1 MMRTLIIC
9 IDRDDDIGN
18 KVGIK
23 GPVVGRADNLDAA
36 TKLALNDPE
45 DSDTNTIFGAIQIYD
60 KLKAE
65 GVDVEVVSICGDQDV
80 GVKSDTFIADQLDDL
95 SKKYGVKNAIVVTD
109 GAEDEF
115 VLPLI
120 ESRFRVDSVRR
131 VVVKQS
137 QNLESIY
144 YIIKE
149 LFSDPKISRPF
160 FIPIGLACLIYAIS
174 VFAGYPQ
181 GAIIA
186 IMAFVGVYMLFRGF
200 GLEDII
206 EDFTENLK
214 RSFYGGRI
222 SFVTYVAAAILVF
235 IGITQGLAR
244 CWELE
249 SQGVLLV
256 VIFINASVWWFIASG
271 LLSWVGRIIDSYLSK
286 ERVGRYWVLPFF
298 LSAAGVTLWGG
309 SACAILLSQGF
320 RSAALQY
327 LMISIVGAVII
338 AFIGVGLSAY
348 IRMLESRPSSS

>member
-1 MMRTLIIC
+1 MMHTLIIC
-9 IDRDDDIGN
+9 IDRDDDIGH

-23 GPVVGRADNLDAA
+23 SPVVGRADNLDAA
-36 TKLALNDPE
+36 TKLALHDPE
-45 DSDTNTIFGAIQIYD
+45 DADTNTIFGAIQIYD
-60 KLKAE
+60 QLKAD
-65 GVDVEVVSICGDQDV
+65 GADVEIVSICGDRDI
-80 GVKSDTFIADQLDDL
+80 GVKSDTFIADQLDDI
-95 SKKYGVKNAIVVTD
+95 SKKYGTKKAIVVTD

-131 VVVKQS
+131 VIVKQS
-137 QNLESIY
+137 QNLESMY

-149 LFSDPKISRPF
+149 LFSDPKISRAF
-160 FIPIGLACLIYAIS
+160 FIPVGLACLIYAIS

-214 RSFYGGRI
+214 KSFYGGRI
-222 SFVTYVAAAILVF
+222 SFVTYVAVAIFVF

-249 SQGVLLV
+249 YQGLLLILV
-256 VIFINASVWWFIASG
+256 FVNASVWWFIASG

-286 ERVGRYWVLPFF
+286 ERVRRYWVLPFF

-309 SACAILLSQGF
+309 SAGALLLSQGF
-320 RSAALQY
+320 RPAAIQY
-327 LMISIVGAVII
+327 LMLSIVGAVII
-338 AFIGVGLSAY
+338 AFIGVGLSTY
-348 IRMLESRPSSS
+348 IRMLENGESTS

>member
-1 MMRTLIIC
+1 MRTLIIC
-9 IDRDDDIGN
+9 IDRDDDLGH

-23 GPVVGRADNLDAA
+23 GPIVGRADNLDAA

-45 DSDTNTIFGAIQIYD
+45 DSDANMIFGAIQIYD
-60 KLKAE
+60 KLKSERA
-65 GVDVEVVSICGDQDV
+65 DVELVSICGDTDI
-80 GVKSDTFIADQLDDL
+80 GVKSDTFIAEQLDDI
-95 SKKYGVKNAIVVTD
+95 SKKYGARNAIVVTD

-131 VVVKQS
+131 VIVKQS

-149 LFSDPKISRPF
+149 LFSDPKISRTF
-160 FIPIGLACLIYAIS
+160 FIPVGLACLIYAIS

-181 GAIIA
+181 GAIIS
-186 IMAFVGVYMLFRGF
+186 IMAFIGIYLLFRGF

-222 SFVTYVAAAILVF
+222 SFVTYVAVAILVF

-244 CWELE
+244 CWDLE
-249 SQGVLLV
+249 AQGLLLIA
-256 VIFINASVWWFIASG
+256 IFINASVWWFIASG

-286 ERVGRYWVLPFF
+286 DRVGRYWVLPFF
-298 LSAAGVTLWGG
+298 LLAAGVILWGG
-309 SACAILLSQGF
+309 SAGALLLSQGF

-327 LMISIVGAVII
+327 IVISIVGAVII
-338 AFIGVGLSAY
+338 AFIGVALSAY
-348 IRMLESRPSSS
+348 IKMLESRPASI

>member
-1 MMRTLIIC
+1 MHTLIIC
-9 IDRDDDIGN
+9 IDRDDDLGH
-18 KVGIK
+18 KVGIT

-36 TKLALNDPE
+36 TKLALHDPE
-45 DSDTNTIFGAIQIYD
+45 DSDANMIFGAIQIYD
-60 KLKAE
+60 KLKGE
-65 GVDVEVVSICGDQDV
+65 GADVEIVSICGDRDI
-80 GVKSDTFIADQLDDL
+80 GIKSDTFIANQLDDI
-95 SKKYGVKNAIVVTD
+95 SEKYGARNAIVVTD

-131 VVVKQS
+131 VIVKQS

-149 LFSDPKISRPF
+149 LFSNPKVSRTF
-160 FIPIGLACLIYAIS
+160 FIPVGLACLIYAIS

-186 IMAFVGVYMLFRGF
+186 IMAFIGIYMLFRGF

-235 IGITQGLAR
+235 IGITQGLAK

-249 SQGVLLV
+249 SQGLLLI
-256 VIFINASVWWFIASG
+256 VIFINASIWWFVASG

-298 LSAAGVTLWGG
+298 LSAAGVILWGG
-309 SACAILLSQGF
+309 SACVLLLNQGL
-320 RSAALQY
+320 RSAAIQY

-338 AFIGVGLSAY
+338 AFIGVGLSTY
-348 IRMLESRPSSS
+348 IKMLEGRQSST

>member
-1 MMRTLIIC
+1 MQTLIIC
-9 IDRDDDIGN
+9 IDRDDDLGH

-23 GPVVGRADNLDAA
+23 GPVVGRAHNLDAA
-36 TKLALNDPE
+36 TNLALYDPE
-45 DSDTNTIFGAIQIYD
+45 DSDANMIFGAIQIYD

-65 GVDVEVVSICGDQDV
+65 GADIEIVSICGDRDI
-80 GVKSDTFIADQLDDL
+80 GVKSDTFIANQLNDI
-95 SKKYGVKNAIVVTD
+95 SEKYGARNAIVVTD
-109 GAEDEF
+109 GAEDEY

-131 VVVKQS
+131 VIVKQS
-137 QNLESIY
+137 QNLENIY

-149 LFSDPKISRPF
+149 LFSDPKVSRTF
-160 FIPIGLACLIYAIS
+160 FIPVGLACLIYAIS

-186 IMAFVGVYMLFRGF
+186 IMAFIGIYMLFRGF

-249 SQGVLLV
+249 SQGLLLI
-256 VIFINASVWWFIASG
+256 VIFINASVWWFVASG

-298 LSAAGVTLWGG
+298 LSAAGVILWGG

-320 RSAALQY
+320 RSAAIQY

-348 IRMLESRPSSS
+348 IKMLENRKPSI